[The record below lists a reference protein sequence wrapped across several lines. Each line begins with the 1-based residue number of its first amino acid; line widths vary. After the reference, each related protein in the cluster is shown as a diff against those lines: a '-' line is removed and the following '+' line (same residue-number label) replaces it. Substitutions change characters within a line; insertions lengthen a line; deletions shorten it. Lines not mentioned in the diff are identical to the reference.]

1 MLNWEKTHRT
11 HRTINFVKFKLLFF
25 RSHLEKMFESIAIA
39 LCRVFF
45 TQQKISTLLSA

>member
-11 HRTINFVKFKLLFF
+11 HRTINFFYFVKFKLLFF
-25 RSHLEKMFESIAIA
+25 SSHLEKMFESIAIA

-45 TQQKISTLLSA
+45 TQQK